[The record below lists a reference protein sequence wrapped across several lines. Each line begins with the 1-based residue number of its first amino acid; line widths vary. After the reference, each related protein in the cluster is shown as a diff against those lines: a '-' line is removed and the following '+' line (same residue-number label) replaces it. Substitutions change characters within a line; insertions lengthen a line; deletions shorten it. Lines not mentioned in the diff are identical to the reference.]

1 MIISTKKKKITF
13 SNVGVDDTLAISNVS
28 VSPTLG
34 NVIF

>member
-1 MIISTKKKKITF
+1 MIISTKKKITF